1 MDNKEAASAG
11 AARSENFTASIV
23 PHFKREID
31 KSVYAVTVKR
41 GWPVML
47 QWGVTDGICACPKG
61 ADCAHPGK
69 HTHGESWIAVT
80 YAGDELG
87 YSEWLKFTSSI
98 PDPNYGLRLDL
109 SGNCVVDLDRHHD
122 GQDGIARWT
131 EMTVGHQV
139 DATFTVES
147 GGGGLQFHYECPDWL
162 TQRADLSDGV
172 ELLTK
177 TVTGPGSMHASG
189 RRYRVLDPSPVVP
202 MPGWMQDELRRRIG
216 TQRRADDGRPVRMA
230 DGDPRLEQLRTWS
243 EAGLSD
249 ERNRAAVALY
259 GMLIA
264 HGVDVY
270 VARQF
275 MSHWNADN
283 ATPLPQRILR
293 DVLTS
298 VLRMEARKSG

>member
-1 MDNKEAASAG
+1 MDKKEAASAE
-11 AARSENFTASIV
+11 AAQSEKNLASNV
-23 PHFKREID
+23 PQTGREID
-31 KSVYAVTVKR
+31 RSVWSATVKR

-47 QWGVTDGICACPKG
+47 QWSVVDGICACPKG
-61 ADCAHPGK
+61 ADCPHPGK
-69 HTHGESWIAVT
+69 HTHGESWVAVT
-80 YAGDELG
+80 YGGDLYG
-87 YSEWLKFTSSI
+87 YEDWLKFTRSI

-109 SGNCVVDLDRHHD
+109 SGNCVIDLDRHRE
-122 GQDGIARWT
+122 GQDGPAEWRQIT
-131 EMTVGHQV
+131 GGHQV

-147 GGGGLQFHYECPDWL
+147 GGGGLQLHYVRPNWL
-162 TQRADLSDGV
+162 TQHADVTDGV

-202 MPGWMQDELRRRIG
+202 MPDWMQGELRRRISPARMQG
-216 TQRRADDGRPVRMA
+216 LDRPTRMT

-243 EAGLSD
+243 EAELSD

-270 VARQF
+270 VARQLIG
-275 MSHWNADN
+275 HWNNDN
-283 ATPLPQRILR
+283 ATPLPDRVLR
-293 DVLTS
+293 DILTS

>member
-1 MDNKEAASAG
+1 MDNKEATPAG
-11 AARSENFTASIV
+11 VATTEKNSIDII
-23 PHFKREID
+23 PRFEREID
-31 KSVYAVTVKR
+31 RYVHSATVGR

-47 QWGVTDGICACPKG
+47 QWGVLNGTCACPKG
-61 ADCAHPGK
+61 ADCPHPGK
-69 HTHGESWIAVT
+69 HTHGESWSAVT
-80 YAGDELG
+80 YSGDEMG
-87 YSEWLKFTSSI
+87 YEDWLKFTRPI
-98 PDPNYGLRLDL
+98 LDPNYGLRLDL
-109 SGNCVVDLDRHHD
+109 SGNCGIDLDRHRE
-122 GQDGIARWT
+122 GQDGPAEWRQIT
-131 EMTVGHQV
+131 GGHQV

-147 GGGGLQFHYECPDWL
+147 GGGGFQLFYVRPDWL
-162 TQRADLSDGV
+162 TQHADVTDGV

-189 RRYRVLDPSPVVP
+189 RRYHVIDRSPVAE

-216 TQRRADDGRPVRMA
+216 ARGPSMDGGRARMVQ
-230 DGDPRLEQLRTWS
+230 GDPRLEQLRTWS